1 MLQLEELTAGGNAQ
15 RLFEAELRSPLAQ
28 VLVASDFPAT
38 NAALET
44 STAVGWISAVK
55 PGSNGWPL
63 SLQVLASSD
72 AMQLPTELQ
81 AFVQEAFDSARSI
94 DTTENQGNSG
104 FPYTDGFLDFVP
116 LKVLQDFRILL
127 ATRLGS
133 GLAVDVC
140 VSILALGALGL
151 VNSLLALMHYRCWVR
166 RRAALQQG
174 GWDETTFR
182 SVYMIPESHRHQW
195 NPKCRVSSVGTV
207 CCVCFCP
214 CLRIPLTW
222 HRGGVL
228 PYWLG
233 FFSCCIFGPLCWS
246 CLGCKLRMRLGMVFG
261 IPGSIFSHFIQ
272 WLCCCCCI
280 SIQESLHVDGA
291 LRAITEASKASM
303 AAKAEVRSQLQRVP
317 TQEEME
323 MIDVDEEPPMTTG
336 RLQTFARRASEQM
349 VVINALRHSGS
360 GNIAAMP
367 NNAEAEEDAEGERN
381 SSSSDT
387 SASTSKS
394 TSSDGESSVS
404 SSKGG
409 GNTAREAGQ
418 SESRL

>member
-1 MLQLEELTAGGNAQ
+1 M
-15 RLFEAELRSPLAQ
+15 
-28 VLVASDFPAT
+28 
-38 NAALET
+38 
-44 STAVGWISAVK
+44 
-55 PGSNGWPL
+55 
-63 SLQVLASSD
+63 
-72 AMQLPTELQ
+72 
-81 AFVQEAFDSARSI
+81 
-94 DTTENQGNSG
+94 
-104 FPYTDGFLDFVP
+104 
-116 LKVLQDFRILL
+116 
-127 ATRLGS
+127 
-133 GLAVDVC
+133 
-140 VSILALGALGL
+140 
-151 VNSLLALMHYRCWVR
+151 
-166 RRAALQQG
+166 
-174 GWDETTFR
+174 
-182 SVYMIPESHRHQW
+182 
-195 NPKCRVSSVGTV
+195 
-207 CCVCFCP
+207 
-214 CLRIPLTW
+214 
-222 HRGGVL
+222 
-228 PYWLG
+228 
-233 FFSCCIFGPLCWS
+233 
-246 CLGCKLRMRLGMVFG
+246 
-261 IPGSIFSHFIQ
+261 
-272 WLCCCCCI
+272 
-280 SIQESLHVDGA
+280 DGA

-409 GNTAREAGQ
+409 GSTAREAGQ